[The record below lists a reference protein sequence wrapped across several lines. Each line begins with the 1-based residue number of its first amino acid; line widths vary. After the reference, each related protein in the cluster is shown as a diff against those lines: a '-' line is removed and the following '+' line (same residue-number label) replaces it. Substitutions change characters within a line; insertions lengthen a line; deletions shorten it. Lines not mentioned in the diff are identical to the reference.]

1 MASSSPNFSLFGDN
15 HTAGAFTVYAQRDQ
29 TRRTHLA
36 ELTHRLGL
44 LGFDRAAFH
53 AMVDWALPNAPSM
66 RDPEAIGP
74 ALVEELR
81 RRHILLPS
89 LAVLELMVRTAN
101 ARPRQS
107 YIARSPK
114 GFPGGHGSHS
124 NGWLRLDPR
133 QPRADLP
140 GCARPLAR
148 RRRVTYL
155 AWLND
160 CTSCVASAFLGHCKA
175 PFRRLH
181 SSASSLK
188 PRE

>member
-66 RDPEAIGP
+66 RDPEAITA

-89 LAVLELMVRTAN
+89 LAVLELMVRTAQ
-101 ARPRQS
+101 RQAEAVVHRALTQGLS
-107 YIARSPK
+107 GRTRVA
-114 GFPGGHGSHS
+114 
-124 NGWLRLDPR
+124 LQRLVEAGPET
-133 QPRADLP
+133 A
-140 GCARPLAR
+140 
-148 RRRVTYL
+148 
-155 AWLND
+155 
-160 CTSCVASAFLGHCKA
+160 AS
-175 PFRRLH
+175 
-181 SSASSLK
+181 
-188 PRE
+188 